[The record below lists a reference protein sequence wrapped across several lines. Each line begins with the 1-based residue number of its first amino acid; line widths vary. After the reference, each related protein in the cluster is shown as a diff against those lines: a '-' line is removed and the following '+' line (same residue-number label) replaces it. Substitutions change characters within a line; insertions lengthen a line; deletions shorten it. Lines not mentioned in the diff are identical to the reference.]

1 MGAGARHRARF
12 EPRTRGACHAK
23 VSPPTPRVLA
33 AAATTAAA
41 FLLTACHSGT
51 SKGAAATTA
60 AGTTTAAGA
69 SSAGGSAPAG
79 AQQSSSASIG
89 GSAKANCKQLTY
101 AEVQPLITDKLAND
115 KITDASIGTDNP
127 GQQCVFSG
135 TDGDGAIDVVV
146 IAGPQASAAY
156 AQEVGGETD
165 GQVAV
170 PGIGDKASREKGD
183 DQVVSV
189 KGDVYCSVSLGGDDV
204 PGIGTLE
211 AAAGGTT
218 HIAESAYQD
227 SAEALGTLCNRIYG
241 SGNTTPDL
249 SDLLAQAAAA
259 SASAAASS

>member
-1 MGAGARHRARF
+1 MPNPARRSSLSLAG
-12 EPRTRGACHAK
+12 
-23 VSPPTPRVLA
+23 V

-41 FLLTACHSGT
+41 LLLAGCHSG
-51 SKGAAATTA
+51 SSNGAAATTA
-60 AGTTTAAGA
+60 AGAATA
-69 SSAGGSAPAG
+69 SVAGGSAPAA

-89 GSAKANCKQLTY
+89 GSAKASCKQLTD
-101 AEVQPLITDKLAND
+101 AEVQPLITDKIVKD
-115 KITDASIGTDNP
+115 DVTDASIGDDNP

-135 TDGDGAIDVVV
+135 TDGDGAVDVLV
-146 IAGPQASAAY
+146 IAGPQAAPGY
-156 AQEVGGETD
+156 AQEIAGYTD
-165 GQVAV
+165 GVVAV

-183 DQVVSV
+183 DQVVSL

-204 PGIGTLE
+204 PGIGALE

-218 HIAESAYQD
+218 HIAESAYAD
-227 SAEALGTLCNRIYG
+227 SAAALGTLCNRIYG

>member
-1 MGAGARHRARF
+1 MRHERE
-12 EPRTRGACHAK
+12 EPAMRKSAHRRH
-23 VSPPTPRVLA
+23 VSLA

-51 SKGAAATTA
+51 SNGAAATTA
-60 AGTTTAAGA
+60 AGAATAAGA
-69 SSAGGSAPAG
+69 RPAGGSAPAA
-79 AQQSSSASIG
+79 AQQSSSAPIG
-89 GSAKANCKQLTY
+89 GSAKASCKQLTY
-101 AEVQPLITDKLAND
+101 AEVQPLITDKITKD
-115 KITDASIGTDNP
+115 DVTDATIGVGNP

-135 TDGDGAIDVVV
+135 TGSGAVDVLVF
-146 IAGPQASAAY
+146 AGSQAAAAY
-156 AQEVGGETD
+156 AQDLASETD

-170 PGIGDKASREKGD
+170 PGIGDKASRDKGD
-183 DQVVSV
+183 DQVRSL

-218 HIAESAYQD
+218 HIAESAYAD

-259 SASAAASS
+259 SASAAAAS